1 MKIDF
6 VGSTSGGSGC
16 PTVYVTDRNTLVVQ
30 GNTVTD
36 PEALATMRAHG
47 NGVPSYESAVE
58 VPAELLPDVDIAALR
73 RIAFA
78 STDRRRFEVDDSAAA
93 RLLEGRS

>member
-16 PTVYVTDRNTLVVQ
+16 PSVYMTDRETLVVQ
-30 GNTVTD
+30 GTTVTD
-36 PEALATMRAHG
+36 PEALATMRTHG
-47 NGVPSYESAVE
+47 NGIPSYESAVE
-58 VPAELLPDVDIAALR
+58 VPAELLPYLDLAALR

-78 STDRRRFEVDDSAAA
+78 NEDRQGFEVDNAAAA